1 MKILEILIIIGL
13 YYIFINPLLIYMMYE
28 SPMFTN
34 IFMGMVMLLMVISL
48 LKGLTKKI
56 IK

>member
-28 SPMFTN
+28 FPMFTN

-48 LKGLTKKI
+48 LKGLAKKI